1 MAQSGKSQSRAWL
14 WILLAIVVVVGGILY
29 MRRRP
34 VVDVRVARVSRQ
46 DLTSTIPTN
55 GKVEPVVDFQAHA
68 PGPGTVAKL
77 YVHLG
82 EEVRAGQQLL
92 RLDSSDAASRVS
104 TAEASLQSSE
114 AALQNM

>member
-55 GKVEPVVDFQAHA
+55 GKVETDVDFQAHA

-77 YVHLG
+77 DVPPG
-82 EEVRAGQQLL
+82 EEVGAGQHLF
-92 RLDSSDAASRVS
+92 RLVSSAAASRVS
-104 TAEASLQSSE
+104 AAE
-114 AALQNM
+114 